1 MTGEIIVALITAI
14 VTVTGVILS
23 NNKTA
28 AVTQNEIKHL
38 SEEVAYHNNFARRMP
53 VLEEQVTQLT
63 RRIENLERKGD

>member
-14 VTVTGVILS
+14 VTVMGVILS